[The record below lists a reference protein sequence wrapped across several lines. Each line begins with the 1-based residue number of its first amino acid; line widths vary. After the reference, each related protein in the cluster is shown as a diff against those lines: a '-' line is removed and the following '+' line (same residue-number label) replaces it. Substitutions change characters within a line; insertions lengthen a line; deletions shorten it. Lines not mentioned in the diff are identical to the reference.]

1 MNRRFLEYWGYIAEL
16 VAAMLAVLLPSIYF
30 GVSAVT
36 NFVRSFA
43 TDMATIVC
51 AGVFAASIAFL
62 VAFYSKSGTAFYRWL
77 DEKGAFDVYR
87 RATGFAVLVS
97 FLSTVSMLTLK
108 IVGGNAMALISAF
121 LFILMLLN
129 LYTLIQNVFGLMRLN
144 NLFNKNSDK
153 DN

>member
-1 MNRRFLEYWGYIAEL
+1 MEL
-16 VAAMLAVLLPSIYF
+16 VAAMLVVLLPSIFF

-36 NFVRSFA
+36 SFIRSFA

-77 DEKGAFDVYR
+77 DERGAFDVYR

-108 IVGGNAMALISAF
+108 IVAGNFIALISAF
-121 LFILMLLN
+121 LYVLMLIN
-129 LYTLIQNVFGLMRLN
+129 LYTLIQNVFGLMKLN
-144 NLFNKNSDK
+144 NIFNRNNEK